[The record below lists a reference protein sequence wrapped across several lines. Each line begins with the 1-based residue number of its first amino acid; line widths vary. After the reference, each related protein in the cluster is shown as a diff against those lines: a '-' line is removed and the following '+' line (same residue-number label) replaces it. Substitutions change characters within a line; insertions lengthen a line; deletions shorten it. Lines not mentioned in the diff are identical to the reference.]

1 MSGSLGP
8 GTQQAQPDETDT
20 SRDEV
25 QTLIQSARRAS
36 EAGDDII
43 LPRLDKG
50 DGEVDDTDQ
59 AEEEEDEDFQPGY
72 WDASGMAP
80 LNATSLVSTHCTLPL
95 IAPIPLSPARGL
107 CLGAHVNTKYQ
118 HNIWCCIY
126 PFTIQ

>member
-50 DGEVDDTDQ
+50 DGEVDETDQ
-59 AEEEEDEDFQPGY
+59 AEEEEDEDLQPGY

-80 LNATSLVSTHCTLPL
+80 LNATSLVSTHLYTPSHSPYSAITGPRLLPWG
-95 IAPIPLSPARGL
+95 SR
-107 CLGAHVNTKYQ
+107 Q
-118 HNIWCCIY
+118 H
-126 PFTIQ
+126 